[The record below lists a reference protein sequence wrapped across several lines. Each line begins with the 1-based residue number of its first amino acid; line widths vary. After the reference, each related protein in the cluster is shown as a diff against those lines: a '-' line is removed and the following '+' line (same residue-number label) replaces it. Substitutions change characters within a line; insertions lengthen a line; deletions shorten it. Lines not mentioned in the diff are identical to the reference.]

1 MVDKL
6 ELKQPFTVLYSYVC
20 DCEICDFCF
29 RFLWPWYCLPLVSRL
44 KYPLYRFLL
53 IGLAFVIAIFIVGIM
68 IIGSQP
74 LGQRSHISLP
84 TVPKPNP
91 AIQKVSVAVA
101 TDIKDPSLH
110 YGVVVDLG
118 SSGSRVFVYFWPP
131 HDGAT
136 SELLNIQQMRD
147 RDADP
152 VVKKISPG
160 NEAF

>member
-1 MVDKL
+1 
-6 ELKQPFTVLYSYVC
+6 
-20 DCEICDFCF
+20 
-29 RFLWPWYCLPLVSRL
+29 
-44 KYPLYRFLL
+44 
-53 IGLAFVIAIFIVGIM
+53 M

-74 LGQRSHISLP
+74 LGQRPHISLP

-160 NEAF
+160 NEVF

>member
-1 MVDKL
+1 M
-6 ELKQPFTVLYSYVC
+6 S
-20 DCEICDFCF
+20 
-29 RFLWPWYCLPLVSRL
+29 RFN
-44 KYPLYRFLL
+44 YPLYKFLL
-53 IGLAFVIAIFIVGIM
+53 TGLLFVVAIFIIGIT

-74 LGQRSHISLP
+74 LVQRSQTSLP
-84 TVPKPNP
+84 IFTKPNP
-91 AIQKVSVAVA
+91 AVQKLSVAMA
-101 TDIKDPSLH
+101 TDIKDPSLR

-147 RDADP
+147 SNADP

-160 NEAF
+160 NRIGYSTHSMSS